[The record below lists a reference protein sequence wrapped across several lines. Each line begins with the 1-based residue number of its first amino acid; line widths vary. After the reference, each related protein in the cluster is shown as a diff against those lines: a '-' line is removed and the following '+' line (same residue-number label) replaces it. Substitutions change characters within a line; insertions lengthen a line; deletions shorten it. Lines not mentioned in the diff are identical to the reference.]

1 MRPNEPRT
9 FDEPRTIDVD
19 DPARLHAEAQRY
31 EVAPEELAEVVAEV
45 GPNRTAVELKLEA
58 PRV

>member
-1 MRPNEPRT
+1 MRPDEPRT
-9 FDEPRTIDVD
+9 FEKPRTIDVT
-19 DPARLHAEAQRY
+19 DPDQLQAEAERY
-31 EVAPEELAEVVAEV
+31 EVAPQELAEVVAEV